1 MNLDD
6 KWDWNDKKLPCK
18 VRIESGNPAADDLR
32 DRLREMGMRLALEN
46 LKNDEI
52 TTTAS
57 KKSDALRKKTIRL
70 DSDDAIATT
79 LSSSNYVSGACV
91 FPVRLPCPPSR
102 RPPRP
107 FTRSERSRSLQA
119 RR

>member
-1 MNLDD
+1 MNLDE

-18 VRIESGNPAADDLR
+18 VRIETGNPAADDLR
-32 DRLREMGMRLALEN
+32 ERLREIAQRLALEN

-70 DSDDAIATT
+70 DNDDAIATT
-79 LSSSNYVSGACV
+79 LSSSNYVSCASVSSSV
-91 FPVRLPCPPSR
+91 FAFAPLTPPTRLSIPIE
-102 RPPRP
+102 RPRA
-107 FTRSERSRSLQA
+107 LQA

>member
-79 LSSSNYVSGACV
+79 LSSSNYVSVPV
-91 FPVRLPCPPSR
+91 FSPVRLPCPPSR